1 MKSGL
6 TTSKR
11 QKNYQK
17 RIQRRKLKEF
27 SEYGTLKFSN
37 SIAAALTVLL
47 LFYAKPWDESRSLLL
62 IVFSGIFFLSAAI
75 GILLSVRIKQ
85 QILERGAITKGARLC
100 AIALIPFFL
109 CGNIFATIAGLYLIN
124 GRRSIEYEIGVY
136 MLITNITVILISLLN
151 MFKDYVVSTFY
162 MAIAGLAVLTVFQ
175 AIVLF
180 LIPSSINGNHV
191 SKPIYL
197 ISYALIL
204 TSLTGNLFSLL
215 LGIVIISKWR
225 RKDKEISIEWIN
237 TLQRLFKSNMSVLGM
252 FIVVFLVMLAVC
264 SNFTFDYSVAVN
276 NNYSALLQSPCLKY
290 PFGTDSF
297 GCCQFT
303 RIVFGARISLVVGA
317 VVTVVPMLL
326 GGTLGSL
333 AGYYGGKIDN
343 AIMRL
348 LDIIYAVPDMLLAIA
363 IIASLGASTQNLILA
378 LSLGSISAYART
390 VRATVISVS
399 NSEYVEAARACGA
412 RDGRIILKHI
422 IPNSLAP
429 IIVRATMSIGSAVLS
444 TSSLSYLG
452 LGVEPHVP
460 EWGNVLRAGSTYIE
474 SYPHMAIFPGLAI
487 MLLVLAFNFFGDG
500 LRDALD
506 PKMK

>member
-6 TTSKR
+6 TTNKR
-11 QKNYQK
+11 REDYQK

-27 SEYGTLKFSN
+27 SEYGMLKFSN
-37 SIAAALTVLL
+37 SITAAITAVLL
-47 LFYAKPWDESRSLLL
+47 LYAKPWAESKSLLL
-62 IVFSGIFFLSAAI
+62 LIFAGAFFLSAAI
-75 GILLSVRIKQ
+75 GMLLSAQVKK
-85 QILERGAITKGARLC
+85 QILERNTISKDIRLC

-109 CGNIFATIAGLYLIN
+109 CGNIFATIAGLYLFN
-124 GRRSIEYEIGVY
+124 GKRSIEYEISVY

-162 MAIAGLAVLTVFQ
+162 PAIFGLAVLTVFQ
-175 AIVLF
+175 VVVLF
-180 LIPSSINGNHV
+180 LIPSNIHSNHV
-191 SKPIYL
+191 SKTIYL
-197 ISYALIL
+197 ISYVLII
-204 TSLTGNLFSLL
+204 TSITGNLFSLL
-215 LGIVIISKWR
+215 LGIIIISKWH

-252 FIVVFLVMLAVC
+252 FVVVLLIMMAVC

-290 PFGTDSF
+290 PFGTDNY

-326 GGTLGSL
+326 GGTLGAL
-333 AGYYGGKIDN
+333 AGYYGRKIDN

-429 IIVRATMSIGSAVLS
+429 IIVRATMSVGSAVLS

>member
-11 QKNYQK
+11 REDYQK

-37 SIAAALTVLL
+37 SITAALTIVLL
-47 LFYAKPWDESRSLLL
+47 LCAKPWDEDKSLLL
-62 IVFSGIFFLSAAI
+62 LIFSGVFFLSAAI
-75 GILLSVRIKQ
+75 GMLLSAQIKK
-85 QILERGAITKGARLC
+85 QILEHNTITREVRLWAIV
-100 AIALIPFFL
+100 LIPFFL
-109 CGNIFATIAGLYLIN
+109 CGNIFAAIAGLYLIN
-124 GRRSIEYEIGVY
+124 SKRSVEYEIGVY
-136 MLITNITVILISLLN
+136 MLVTNITVILISLLN

-162 MAIAGLAVLTVFQ
+162 PAIAGLAALTVFQ
-175 AIVLF
+175 AVVLF
-180 LIPSSINGNHV
+180 LIPSGINGNHV
-191 SKPIYL
+191 SKPVYL
-197 ISYALIL
+197 LSYVLIV
-204 TSLTGNLFSLL
+204 TSVTGNLFSLL
-215 LGIVIISKWR
+215 LGIVIISKQR

-252 FIVVFLVMLAVC
+252 FVVVFLIMLAVC
-264 SNFTFDYSVAVN
+264 SNLTFDYSVAVN
-276 NNYSALLQSPCLKY
+276 NNYSALLQAPCLKY
-290 PFGTDSF
+290 PFGTDNF

-343 AIMRL
+343 TIMRL